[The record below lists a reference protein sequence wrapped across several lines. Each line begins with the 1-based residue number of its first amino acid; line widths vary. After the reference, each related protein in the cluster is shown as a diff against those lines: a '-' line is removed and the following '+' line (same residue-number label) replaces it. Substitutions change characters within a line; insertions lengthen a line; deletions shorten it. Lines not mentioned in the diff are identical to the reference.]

1 MLYLHCTAKLAKAA
15 RVKLEHAPETDG
27 LHWLDCWYANLVP
40 LSRATDLVLFTNAR
54 SLYSIV
60 IPQPAG
66 NITFFAVVSEFSQRL
81 KAVLASLGANEGT
94 VSTAVERH
102 SQFVTCKTASRSVL
116 GSMNE
121 MAFSLQHYAWRKAEE
136 AGGVAIE
143 DLEGM
148 LNTMP
153 LSPLG
158 YRFPVD
164 SFLELF
170 ARDSGR

>member
-15 RVKLEHAPETDG
+15 RAKLEHAPETDG

-40 LSRATDLVLFTNAR
+40 LSRSTDLVLFTNAR

-66 NITFFAVVSEFSQRL
+66 NITFFAMVLEFSQKL
-81 KAVLASLGANEGT
+81 KAMLASLGTDEGT
-94 VSTAVERH
+94 VSAAVERH

-121 MAFSLQHYAWRKAEE
+121 MAFCLQQYAWRKAEE
-136 AGGVAIE
+136 TREIGIE

-164 SFLELF
+164 AFLELL
-170 ARDSGR
+170 ATKD

>member
-1 MLYLHCTAKLAKAA
+1 MLYFHCTAKLAKAA
-15 RVKLEHAPETDG
+15 RAKLEHAPETDD
-27 LHWLDCWYANLVP
+27 LHWLDCWYANLIT
-40 LSRATDLVLFTNAR
+40 LSRSTDLVLFTNAR

-66 NITFFAVVSEFSQRL
+66 SITFFAVVLEFSQKLR
-81 KAVLASLGANEGT
+81 AVLASLGVDEGT
-94 VSTAVERH
+94 ISTAVERH
-102 SQFVTCKTASRSVL
+102 RQFVTCKTASRSVL

-121 MAFSLQHYAWRKAEE
+121 MAFCLQQYAWRKAEE
-136 AGGVAIE
+136 TREIGIE

-164 SFLELF
+164 SFLELL
-170 ARDSGR
+170 ATKD